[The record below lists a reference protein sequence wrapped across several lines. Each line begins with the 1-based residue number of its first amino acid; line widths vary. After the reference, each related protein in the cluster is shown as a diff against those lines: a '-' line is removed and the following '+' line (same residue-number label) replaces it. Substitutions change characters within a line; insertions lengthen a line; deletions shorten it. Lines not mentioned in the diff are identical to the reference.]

1 MFRLLTIRFFIAI
14 TILLTVSPDAF
25 CQQLDNL
32 GQQKPVVITG
42 SIDARGIAYSATG
55 IPNRRQPFS
64 YIFSG
69 NTNIA
74 LYGFSIPLSF
84 TLSEQDRS
92 FSQPFNQFGLS
103 PRYKWL
109 TLHFGYRNLSFS
121 PYTLDGY
128 TMLGEGFEIN
138 PGKFHLAVMYGRL
151 NRATAVD
158 TTFGTLQPYSFSRK
172 GLAMKVGVGDEKSY
186 FYLSFITAKDDST
199 SVNIDKTVQHLVQ
212 PSANTVGSVAWR
224 AQFFKHLFIE
234 ADAGASL
241 WTDDIGSNLSVTD
254 SGKWVTKIRS
264 FMPINGS
271 TQFSLAGRAA
281 TGFTSKYFGLKLEY
295 KYVDPQF
302 RSMGVY
308 YFNNDV
314 KSYTISPSFNLFKN
328 RLRLSGSIGKQDDNV
343 RKQKEATTSR
353 TIGMA
358 NLSADITQKFG
369 IDASFTNFSSNSRP
383 TVVLVQNKYLLANSN
398 NNISVTPR
406 YIITNTN
413 LSHVIVASYNRS
425 TLTDDNSVTQTTN
438 NITTEVIML
447 NYTCTFLKKAFSV
460 TANVNQANNKL
471 SVGEF
476 KNTSYSLSFNKS
488 WYKGKL
494 LGSLSNTYTNSKGAQ
509 GETGIYNLMVNGS
522 FQPSRHHRLNVRYY
536 LLNNTPQVINASQ
549 LKFTENTAEL
559 GYTLSF

>member
-1 MFRLLTIRFFIAI
+1 
-14 TILLTVSPDAF
+14 
-25 CQQLDNL
+25 
-32 GQQKPVVITG
+32 
-42 SIDARGIAYSATG
+42 
-55 IPNRRQPFS
+55 
-64 YIFSG
+64 
-69 NTNIA
+69 
-74 LYGFSIPLSF
+74 
-84 TLSEQDRS
+84 
-92 FSQPFNQFGLS
+92 
-103 PRYKWL
+103 
-109 TLHFGYRNLSFS
+109 
-121 PYTLDGY
+121 
-128 TMLGEGFEIN
+128 
-138 PGKFHLAVMYGRL
+138 
-151 NRATAVD
+151 
-158 TTFGTLQPYSFSRK
+158 
-172 GLAMKVGVGDEKSY
+172 
-186 FYLSFITAKDDST
+186 
-199 SVNIDKTVQHLVQ
+199 
-212 PSANTVGSVAWR
+212 
-224 AQFFKHLFIE
+224 
-234 ADAGASL
+234 
-241 WTDDIGSNLSVTD
+241 
-254 SGKWVTKIRS
+254 
-264 FMPINGS
+264 MPINGS

-343 RKQKEATTSR
+343 RKQKEATTCR

-406 YIITNTN
+406 YIITNTS

-447 NYTCTFLKKAFSV
+447 NYTCTFLKKAFSI

-494 LGSLSNTYTNSKGAQ
+494 LGSLSNTYTNSKSAQ
-509 GETGIYNLMVNGS
+509 GETGIYNLMVIGT